1 MNKKGN
7 VLVVDDEVSICE
19 GCKKI
24 LLKEGLYVD
33 TAKDGLEAKEKIE
46 REKFDLVLVDLK
58 LPQLS
63 GEDLLHWLHSSN
75 PDIVPV
81 VITGYPSFN
90 SAVTAVKEGAY
101 DYIPKPFT
109 SGELRK
115 VVRRGLERKW
125 LIQEMHR
132 LREEQEKNL
141 KLISQERTKLKSV
154 INSMGDGVLVVNKSG
169 KVVLY
174 NCAARQIL
182 NLQDNCLDKPMKE
195 VVKND
200 TLTEM
205 LTSLLIKQKKMAF
218 SQEIHIDN
226 RSYLANASPV
236 VDDGEIIG
244 AVASLKDI
252 TKLRRF
258 SDTKSAFLNMVS
270 HEIRSPLGII
280 EGYLDLILKGIA
292 KDEAQTKDIIRRA
305 RVRAQTLRQ
314 LVDDLLNLARME
326 SEKVKRELVP
336 VDLPKI
342 ILEVVEFYRDKAEEK
357 NIKVN
362 VSLEKVP
369 AILMDRNDIILLFTN
384 LLENAIKY
392 NVKGGSI
399 NIYIKEEG
407 PDLCLRVEDTGIGIP
422 PESRERIF
430 DEFYRVKNEKTRRI
444 PGTGL
449 GLSIVR
455 RIVKTYQGKIKVDS
469 RKKGGSIFSVYLPL
483 RNFGVEV

>member
-125 LIQEMHR
+125 LIQEMRR

-174 NCAARQIL
+174 NCAARRIL

>member
-1 MNKKGN
+1 
-7 VLVVDDEVSICE
+7 
-19 GCKKI
+19 
-24 LLKEGLYVD
+24 
-33 TAKDGLEAKEKIE
+33 
-46 REKFDLVLVDLK
+46 
-58 LPQLS
+58 
-63 GEDLLHWLHSSN
+63 
-75 PDIVPV
+75 
-81 VITGYPSFN
+81 
-90 SAVTAVKEGAY
+90 
-101 DYIPKPFT
+101 
-109 SGELRK
+109 
-115 VVRRGLERKW
+115 
-125 LIQEMHR
+125 
-132 LREEQEKNL
+132 
-141 KLISQERTKLKSV
+141 
-154 INSMGDGVLVVNKSG
+154 
-169 KVVLY
+169 
-174 NCAARQIL
+174 
-182 NLQDNCLDKPMKE
+182 
-195 VVKND
+195 
-200 TLTEM
+200 
-205 LTSLLIKQKKMAF
+205 MAF

>member
-1 MNKKGN
+1 MNKKGS

-24 LLKEGLYVD
+24 LLREGLYVD
-33 TAKDGLEAKEKIE
+33 TAKDGLEAKGKIE

-109 SGELRK
+109 SGELRR

-125 LIQEMHR
+125 LIQEMRR

-174 NCAARQIL
+174 NCAARRIL

-205 LTSLLIKQKKMAF
+205 VTSLLIKQKKMVL

-305 RVRAQTLRQ
+305 KIRAQTLRQ

>member
-24 LLKEGLYVD
+24 LLREGLYVD